1 MFVKAGRMMFGQ
13 RVTPRVLLHWSPQC
27 HRDDWGSISSPM
39 PAGALASRTL
49 FVSVRAMCGSISARA
64 MVR

>member
-1 MFVKAGRMMFGQ
+1 MMFGQ

-27 HRDDWGSISSPM
+27 HRDDWGSISLPM
-39 PAGALASRTL
+39 LAGVLASRAL
-49 FVSVRAMCGSISARA
+49 LVSVRAMCGSISAPA